1 MPTNLIATNL
11 IAAASQ
17 PASSGNAQI
26 NQWLQG
32 FIEIAKV
39 CVIFAGGYFSHWL
52 LLRRDATARRRELN
66 LATSD
71 FEVYVNKWL
80 ERIDDRKEQMVLPS
94 IYTKSITE
102 LESVMRT
109 VRGHLSIAA
118 RSQLDEE
125 WKNYQRIERNQLD
138 SVPTFDPVTKC
149 TVPVYDKAR
158 RLLSEPLHKILEIVH
173 EANQN

>member
-1 MPTNLIATNL
+1 
-11 IAAASQ
+11 
-17 PASSGNAQI
+17 
-26 NQWLQG
+26 
-32 FIEIAKV
+32 
-39 CVIFAGGYFSHWL
+39 
-52 LLRRDATARRRELN
+52 
-66 LATSD
+66 
-71 FEVYVNKWL
+71 
-80 ERIDDRKEQMVLPS
+80 MVLPS